1 MLKTTDVTFFRLPLL
16 FVLVYWLGEGV
27 FLSLLIAKIPAEVSK
42 YTLVLWNIR
51 NIVAHTLFLFPVI
64 SLIFWQ
70 MSLNRIHRNSMI
82 FVVVT
87 GLLYTA
93 VNKVGSVLLIS
104 GWLLPRVNNIMSV
117 YPASWVIET
126 ADVVLRLML
135 LVVMVVLIYCLHRF
149 FIRNNHRFIL
159 TEQNT
164 GKILLLL
171 MVCCMTYLLQRLPWW
186 VTMIL
191 HIADIHPIGAEEY
204 ANQMQLP
211 GLAIIAAILFITF
224 RATFGFYGEKL
235 AVIRLI
241 ITALVNSTIIWV
253 TIILMFFLF
262 KVIAAGT
269 ELTRGDTQLILSGA
283 FVAGTLLSLWFC
295 RGITRSV
302 FRRMHVN

>member
-1 MLKTTDVTFFRLPLL
+1 MPKITNATFFRLPLL
-16 FVLVYWLGEGV
+16 FVLMYWLGEGV
-27 FLSLLIAKIPAEVSK
+27 FLSLLIAKVPAEVSK
-42 YTLVLWNIR
+42 YTLVLWNIQ

-87 GLLYTA
+87 GLLYTFA
-93 VNKVGSVLLIS
+93 NKIGSVLLIS
-104 GWLLPRVNNIMSV
+104 GWLLSRVNNIMSV
-117 YPASWVIET
+117 YPASWVIGT

-135 LVVMVVLIYCLHRF
+135 LVVLVYCLHRF
-149 FIRNNHRFIL
+149 FIRDNHRFIL
-159 TEQNT
+159 TKQNT

-171 MVCCMTYLLQRLPWW
+171 MICCMTYLLQRLPLW

-191 HIADIHPIGAEEY
+191 HIADIHPVGVEEY
-204 ANQMQLP
+204 ANQIQLL
-211 GLAIIAAILFITF
+211 GLAIIAVILFITF
-224 RATFGFYGEKL
+224 RAIFGFYGEKL

-241 ITALVNSTIIWV
+241 ITALVNSTVIWV

-262 KVIAAGT
+262 KVIAAGA
-269 ELTRGDTQLILSGA
+269 ELTRGDTQLILLGGV
-283 FVAGTLLSLWFC
+283 VAGTLLSLWFC

-302 FRRMHVN
+302 FRSIQVS